1 MRGYRVVMWIGGA
14 CLLSGCA
21 GLRARQEL
29 DALQARV
36 GRLDQRISQLERGEE
51 TEELASGAGAMGVV
65 PSDALVVETGA
76 PVSFEPVM
84 PAIASTP
91 TPAVSSKPATRDV
104 QQALKNAGLYQ
115 GEIDGKKGPM
125 TREAIKEFQRLNE
138 LSVDGVVGKRTWA
151 KLKSYLDLTSTGE
164 DQSATPILK

>member
-29 DALQARV
+29 NTLQARV

-51 TEELASGAGAMGVV
+51 VAMGVL
-65 PSDALVVETGA
+65 PSEALTVEPSA
-76 PVSFEPVM
+76 PMSVEPAM
-84 PAIASTP
+84 PAISSTP

-151 KLKSYLDLTSTGE
+151 KLRSYLDLTTTGE
-164 DQSATPILK
+164 DQGVTPILK